1 MVVPL
6 EIWDMRGSWAETAE
20 EIAAECAH
28 VTVED
33 VETWLRRG
41 GDPNDVIQLRDGH
54 PLQPWPFLKE
64 IAGRGR
70 IDLMELLLSYGADIN
85 GSDPNNGVT
94 PLLSAIYMGSL
105 REVEFLLAKG
115 AEFVGYELHCGGAPY
130 GHNDILRT
138 LLRAGAD
145 ITETEYGR
153 TAEED
158 AAMESGYQS
167 DGEGNRWPEDMVEK
181 HAILR
186 GVRIAGSYKRWALQP
201 HYSLLVLLSLCHR
214 RRAAPTAST
223 PSYVARLFGAA
234 PSDREGGDAESSDS
248 SDDDQDRAVKAAR
261 ATGSTTIPDVAVFQV
276 LAFWLGDA
284 KTL

>member
-6 EIWDMRGSWAETAE
+6 EIWDTRDSWAETAE
-20 EIAAECAH
+20 ELAAECAH

-41 GDPNDVIQLRDGH
+41 GDPNDVVSVREGH
-54 PLQPWPFLKE
+54 PHPPWPFLNE
-64 IAGRGR
+64 VAGRGR

-85 GSDPNNGVT
+85 ESAHNGVT

-115 AEFVGYELHCGGAPY
+115 AEFIGCELHCGGAPN
-130 GHNDILRT
+130 GHNDILRA

-158 AAMESGYQS
+158 AAMESGYRS

-201 HYSLLVLLSLCHR
+201 HYSLLVLLSLYHR

-223 PSYVARLFGAA
+223 PSYFARLFGAA

-248 SDDDQDRAVKAAR
+248 SDDDQDRAAKAAR

>member
-6 EIWDMRGSWAETAE
+6 EIWDTRDSWAETAE
-20 EIAAECAH
+20 ELAAECAH

-41 GDPNDVIQLRDGH
+41 GDPNDVISVREGH
-54 PLQPWPFLKE
+54 PHPPWPFLNE
-64 IAGRGR
+64 VAGRGR

-85 GSDPNNGVT
+85 GSAHNGVT

-115 AEFVGYELHCGGAPY
+115 AEFVGCELHCGGAPN

-158 AAMESGYQS
+158 AAMESGYRS

-201 HYSLLVLLSLCHR
+201 HYSLLVLLALCHR
-214 RRAAPTAST
+214 RRAAPTSST
-223 PSYVARLFGAA
+223 PSYFARLFGAA
-234 PSDREGGDAESSDS
+234 PSDREGGGVAESSDS
-248 SDDDQDRAVKAAR
+248 SDDDQDRAAKAAR

>member
-6 EIWDMRGSWAETAE
+6 EIWDTRDSWAETAE
-20 EIAAECAH
+20 ELAAECAH

-41 GDPNDVIQLRDGH
+41 GDPNDVISVREGH
-54 PLQPWPFLKE
+54 PHPPWPFLNE
-64 IAGRGR
+64 VAGRGR

-85 GSDPNNGVT
+85 GSAHNGVT

-115 AEFVGYELHCGGAPY
+115 AEFIGCELHCGGAPN

-158 AAMESGYQS
+158 AAMESGYRS

-201 HYSLLVLLSLCHR
+201 HYSLLVLLALCHR
-214 RRAAPTAST
+214 RRAAPTSST
-223 PSYVARLFGAA
+223 PSYFARLFGAA
-234 PSDREGGDAESSDS
+234 PSDREGGGVAESSDS
-248 SDDDQDRAVKAAR
+248 SDDDQDRAAKAAR

>member
-6 EIWDMRGSWAETAE
+6 EIWDTRDSWAETAE
-20 EIAAECAH
+20 ELAAECAH

-41 GDPNDVIQLRDGH
+41 GDPNDVVSVREGH
-54 PLQPWPFLKE
+54 PHPPWPFLNE
-64 IAGRGR
+64 VAGRGR

-85 GSDPNNGVT
+85 ESAHNGVT

-115 AEFVGYELHCGGAPY
+115 AEFIGCELHCGGAPN

-158 AAMESGYQS
+158 AAMESGYRS

-201 HYSLLVLLSLCHR
+201 HYSLLVLLALCHR
-214 RRAAPTAST
+214 RRAAPTSST
-223 PSYVARLFGAA
+223 PSYFARLFGAA
-234 PSDREGGDAESSDS
+234 PSDREGGGVAESSDS
-248 SDDDQDRAVKAAR
+248 SDDDQDRAAKAAR

>member
-6 EIWDMRGSWAETAE
+6 EIWDTRDSWAETAE
-20 EIAAECAH
+20 ELAAECAH

-41 GDPNDVIQLRDGH
+41 GDPNDVISVREGH
-54 PLQPWPFLKE
+54 PHPPWPFLNE
-64 IAGRGR
+64 VAGRGR

-85 GSDPNNGVT
+85 ESAHNGVT

-115 AEFVGYELHCGGAPY
+115 AEFIGCELHCGGAPN

-158 AAMESGYQS
+158 AAMESGYRS

-201 HYSLLVLLSLCHR
+201 HYSLLVLLALCHR
-214 RRAAPTAST
+214 RRAAPTSST
-223 PSYVARLFGAA
+223 PSYFARLFGAA
-234 PSDREGGDAESSDS
+234 PSDREGGGVAESSDS
-248 SDDDQDRAVKAAR
+248 SDDDQDRAAKAAR

>member
-6 EIWDMRGSWAETAE
+6 EIWNMGDSWAETAE
-20 EIAAECAH
+20 ELAAECAH

-64 IAGRGR
+64 VAGRGR

-85 GSDPNNGVT
+85 GSAHNGVT
-94 PLLSAIYMGSL
+94 PLLSAVLMGSL
-105 REVEFLLAKG
+105 REVEFLLGKG
-115 AEFVGYELHCGGAPY
+115 AEFMGEELHFGGTPY
-130 GHNDILRT
+130 GSNDILLA

-145 ITETEYGR
+145 ITDTQYGR

-158 AAMESGYQS
+158 AAMEAGIQS
-167 DGEGNRWPEDMVEK
+167 DGSNKGWLDVEDWVEK

-201 HYSLLVLLSLCHR
+201 HYSLLVLLALCHR

-234 PSDREGGDAESSDS
+234 PSDREDDAESSDS
-248 SDDDQDRAVKAAR
+248 SDDDQDRAAKAAR